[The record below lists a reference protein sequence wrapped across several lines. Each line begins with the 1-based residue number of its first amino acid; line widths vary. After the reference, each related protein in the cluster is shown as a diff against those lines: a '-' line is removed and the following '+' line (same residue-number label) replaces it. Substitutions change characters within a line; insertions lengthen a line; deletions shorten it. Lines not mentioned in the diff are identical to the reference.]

1 MVIFVTF
8 VCVTVRDLLRIIT
21 VESHLAC
28 AQCAG
33 IDRKSIWVRYG
44 MKIHISGRF
53 AGQLSDSSKHRRKK
67 YYTV

>member
-1 MVIFVTF
+1 VIVIFVTF
-8 VCVTVRDLLRIIT
+8 VCVTVSDLLRKNHCRIT
-21 VESHLAC
+21 AC
-28 AQCAG
+28 AGCAG
-33 IDRKSIWVRYG
+33 IDRKSIWVTYG